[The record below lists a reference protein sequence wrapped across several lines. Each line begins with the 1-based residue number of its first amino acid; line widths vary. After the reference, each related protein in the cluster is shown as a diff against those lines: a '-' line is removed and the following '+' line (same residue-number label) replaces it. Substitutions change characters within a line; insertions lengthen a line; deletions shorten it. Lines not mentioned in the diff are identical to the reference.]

1 MKYGTTIR
9 VTACAVALALVLSG
23 GMRLQAAE
31 KLADTVYY
39 NGTIYTISEDF
50 KNPKNLKDPNTAEVV
65 ATLQGKIT
73 FVGSKAE
80 AEAAGYFKKGT
91 DIKLVDLQGKTML
104 PGFVDGHGHFPA
116 QGSADITQVNL
127 NSPPIGKMN
136 SIKDYVTALE
146 NKAATTAPGAL
157 VQGWGYDDTLVEE
170 QKHPSQED
178 LNLSTG
184 HPVILTHT
192 SEHIKAANTK
202 ALENAGLFD
211 NMINENGVLVVNGK
225 EYPTVD
231 TVKKDGK
238 WHLYGVFRET
248 AAMSLLTGSE
258 AETITDSSLKSV
270 ARASQLYT
278 AAGITTADQGGTI
291 LDFAQPNY
299 GPLHYGYALG
309 ELQSALAENV
319 LSPRIIAHPFGVY
332 FSGPNDLGPYQR
344 MALGWTGD
352 NYTVKGDDVP
362 DMGDDITSF
371 QIKTDPNGG
380 GLYMGFNGKMGVENY
395 QYVPEN
401 LPAERIFL
409 GAWKLIYD
417 GSNQGYTGFFK
428 KPGYY
433 DTKYGGYEEGYNG
446 ADALTFGATP
456 EESYDYLKAQ
466 IDLYHKYGDSV
477 EVHTNGS
484 GAAEHYVT
492 AMEEVVAAHPDVV
505 DTRDT
510 AIHAQMMER
519 QHIERLMG
527 IYDALDSTKD
537 MYEDLSGAAVDT
549 DLRARLQNGDLMKKQ
564 NFINSY
570 FVVHSFFWGDRH
582 MEIFMG
588 PGRGKNM
595 NPAGWSMAY
604 NQMVSFHN
612 DTKVTPIAPL
622 RSLQSAVE
630 RLSSPTLLG
639 ELKVTKNGGTEIFG
653 SGKDLNAKAMY
664 PATKGGEEKPFWD
677 YDQRINVLQALHALT
692 IIPAYQNHLEGK
704 LGSIE
709 ETKLADFVILDEDPF
724 KVEPSRLAS
733 IRVATTI
740 VGDEPVYG
748 ILPGSGTFAGQLAA
762 SYEQPAGVTVSNVT
776 LNEVS
781 KDAAASLPKDEK
793 QLAVLS
799 FTADVTQDKS
809 AIFQMNILGNGSPVS
824 DYRLYKLNGLDVF
837 PYEYGKPESKDALS
851 TASGR
856 WWIATV
862 DDPFTPLDQDALLK
876 ESQVYV
882 AFFAIADDDVTYDL
896 DQTPGKI
903 ADPLALTT
911 LGDLPRNNT
920 AASDDD
926 GGSSSGCTV
935 GSAPAYDLLILLLG
949 FSGIAVLSTLRR
961 RYGH

>member
-1 MKYGTTIR
+1 MKYGTAIR
-9 VTACAVALALVLSG
+9 ATACAVALALVLSG

-50 KNPKNLKDPNTAEVV
+50 KNPKSLKDPNTAEVV
-65 ATLQGKIT
+65 ATLKGSII
-73 FVGSKAE
+73 FVGSRAD

-91 DIKLVDLQGKTML
+91 DIKLVDLKGKTML

-116 QGSADITQVNL
+116 QGTADITQVNL

-136 SIKDYVTALE
+136 SIEDYKAALE
-146 NKAATTAPGAL
+146 SKAATTAPGAL
-157 VQGWGYDDTLVEE
+157 VQGWGYDDTLVKE

-184 HPVILTHT
+184 HPVILKHT
-192 SEHIKAANTK
+192 SEHISAANTQ
-202 ALENAGLFD
+202 AIMNAGLSD
-211 NMINENGVLVVNGK
+211 DMINEKGVFVYKGK

-231 TVKKDGK
+231 VVKKDGK
-238 WHLYGVFRET
+238 WHIYGVFRET
-248 AAMSLLTGSE
+248 SAMNLLTGST
-258 AETITDSSLKSV
+258 AEKITDSSLKSV

-278 AAGITTADQGGTI
+278 AAGVTTADQGASMLATPTEEGLI
-291 LDFAQPNY
+291 A
-299 GPLHYGYALG
+299 GYALA
-309 ELQSALAENV
+309 ELQNALAKNS
-319 LSPRIIAHPFGVY
+319 LFPRVIAHPFGVY
-332 FSGPNDLGPYQR
+332 MASGFDLSPYQR

-371 QIKTDPNGG
+371 QIKTDLPSAALVPG
-380 GLYMGFNGKMGVENY
+380 YD
-395 QYVPEN
+395 YVPAN

-409 GAWKLIYD
+409 GAWKMIYD

-433 DTKYGGYEEGYNG
+433 DTEYGGYKKGYNG
-446 ADALTFGATP
+446 AEALTFGETP
-456 EESYDYLKAQ
+456 EKSYAYLKDQ
-466 IDLYHKYGDSV
+466 IELYHKHGDSV

-492 AMEEVVAAHPDVV
+492 AMEEVVAAYPKIE

-527 IYDALDSTKD
+527 NYDALDSTKD

-549 DLRARLQNGDLMKKQ
+549 GLRARLHNGDLMKKQ

-604 NQMVSFHN
+604 NQMISFHN
-612 DTKVTPIAPL
+612 DTKVTPISPL

-639 ELKVTKNGGTEIFG
+639 ELKITRNGGTEIFG
-653 SGKDLNAKAMY
+653 SGKDLNAKATY
-664 PATKGGEEKPFWD
+664 PATKDGEEKPFWD

-724 KVEPSRLAS
+724 KVDASRLAS
-733 IRVATTI
+733 IRVAATI

-748 ILPGSGTFAGQLAA
+748 ILPGSETFAGQLAA
-762 SYEQPAGVTVSNVT
+762 SYEQPAGVTVSNVV
-776 LNEVS
+776 LHDVP

-793 QLAVLS
+793 QLAILS
-799 FTADVTQDKS
+799 FTADVDGGTS
-809 AIFQMNILGNGSPVS
+809 AIFQMNILGNDSPVS

-837 PYEYGKPESKDALS
+837 PYEYGKPESKDGLS

-862 DDPFTPLDQDALLK
+862 DDPFTPLAHDAVLK
-876 ESQVYV
+876 ESQIYV
-882 AFFAIADDDVTYDL
+882 AFFAIADDDRMYDL
-896 DQTPGKI
+896 DETPGKI

-911 LGDLPRNNT
+911 TGNLPSNNT
-920 AASDDD
+920 AASGDDD
-926 GGSSSGCTV
+926 GDSSGCTV

-949 FSGIAVLSTLRR
+949 FSAVAAIRTLRR
-961 RYGH
+961 RNGH

>member
-9 VTACAVALALVLSG
+9 VTVCAVALALVLSG

-39 NGTIYTISEDF
+39 NGTIYTVSEDF
-50 KNPKNLKDPNTAEVV
+50 KNPKDLKDPNTAEVV
-65 ATLQGKIT
+65 ATLKGKIA
-73 FVGSKAE
+73 FVGSRAD
-80 AEAAGYFKKGT
+80 AEAAGYFKKGA

-136 SIKDYVTALE
+136 SIEDYKAALK
-146 NKAATTAPGAL
+146 NKAAITAPGTL
-157 VQGWGYDDTLVEE
+157 VQGWGYDDTLVKE

-178 LNLSTG
+178 LELSTG
-184 HPVILTHT
+184 HPVILKHT
-192 SEHIKAANTK
+192 SEHISAANTQ
-202 ALENAGLFD
+202 AIINAGLSD
-211 NMINENGVLVVNGK
+211 DMINEKGILVVNGT

-238 WHLYGVFRET
+238 WHIYGVFRET
-248 AAMSLLTGSE
+248 AAMGLLTGSQ
-258 AETITDSSLKSV
+258 AEQITDSSLKSV

-278 AAGITTADQGGTI
+278 AAGVTTADQGGTI
-291 LDFAQPNY
+291 LNFAQPAY

-309 ELQSALAENV
+309 ELQDALAKNA
-319 LSPRIIAHPFGVY
+319 LSPRVIAHPFGVY

-352 NYTVKGDDVP
+352 NYTVKSDDVP

-371 QIKTDPNGG
+371 QLKTDPNGG
-380 GLYMGFNGKMGVENY
+380 GIYMGFNGKMGVENY

-401 LPAERIFL
+401 LPADRIFL

-428 KPGYY
+428 NPGYY
-433 DTKYGGYEEGYNG
+433 DTKYGSYEEGYNG
-446 ADALTFGATP
+446 AEALTFGSTP
-456 EESYDYLKAQ
+456 QESYTYLKNL
-466 IDLYHKYGDSV
+466 IDLYHKNGDSV

-492 AMEEVVAAHPDVV
+492 AMEEVVADYPHIT

-510 AIHAQMMER
+510 AIHGQMMER

-527 IYDALDSTKD
+527 VYDALDSTKD

-549 DLRARLQNGDLMKKQ
+549 GLRARLDNGELMKKQ

-604 NQMVSFHN
+604 NQMISFHN

-639 ELKVTKNGGTEIFG
+639 ELKITRNGGTEIFG
-653 SGKDLNAKAMY
+653 SGKDLDAKAMY
-664 PATKGGEEKPFWD
+664 PATKDGEEKPFWD

-692 IIPAYQNHLEGK
+692 IIPAYQNHLEDT

-709 ETKLADFVILDEDPF
+709 ESKLADFVILDEDPF
-724 KVEPSRLAS
+724 KVEASRLAS
-733 IRVATTI
+733 IRVAATI

-748 ILPGSGTFAGQLAA
+748 ILPGSDTFAGQLSA
-762 SYEQPAGVTVSNVT
+762 SYEQPAGVTVSNVV
-776 LNEVS
+776 LNEVP

-793 QLAVLS
+793 KLAVFS
-799 FTADVTQDKS
+799 FTADVTQGKN
-809 AIFQMNILGNGSPVS
+809 AIFQMNFLGNGSAIS
-824 DYRLYKLNGLDVF
+824 DFSLYKLNGLDVF
-837 PYEYGKPESKDALS
+837 PYEYGKPESKDDLA

-862 DDPFTPLDQDALLK
+862 DDPFTPLAHDAVLT
-876 ESQVYV
+876 ESRIYV
-882 AFFAIADDDVTYDL
+882 AFFAIMDDDVTYDL
-896 DQTPGKI
+896 DQNPGKI
-903 ADPLALTT
+903 ADPVALTT
-911 LGDLPRNNT
+911 KGNLPTNNT
-920 AASDDD
+920 APAADDD
-926 GGSSSGCTV
+926 DDSSGCTV
-935 GSAPAYDLLILLLG
+935 GSTPAYDLLILLLG
-949 FSGIAVLSTLRR
+949 FSAVAVIRTLRR
-961 RYGH
+961 RNQQ